1 MTGDYCSDYIAYR
14 IKNAK
19 DALLAAKLLADN
31 KQWNASMNR
40 LYYACFYMVSAL
52 LYAKQITAK
61 THNGVRT
68 QLGIHFVQTGLLPRE
83 YGEIYANLL
92 DWRNKGDYG
101 DFFDLDES
109 SVITMIPVQSCK
121 SSTVK
126 FAVLLPYSFTRNKL
140 FLYFILTWN
149 MHKSWV

>member
-1 MTGDYCSDYIAYR
+1 MTGDYRSNYIAYR

-19 DALLAAKLLADN
+19 DALFAAKLLADN

-68 QLGIHFVQTGLLPRE
+68 QLGIHFIQPGLLPRE

-109 SVITMIPVQSCK
+109 SIMSMIPVVEGFMNTIEK
-121 SSTVK
+121 
-126 FAVLLPYSFTRNKL
+126 LLL
-140 FLYFILTWN
+140 
-149 MHKSWV
+149 

>member
-1 MTGDYCSDYIAYR
+1 MDYRNNYIGYR

-19 DALLAAKLLADN
+19 DALFSAKLLAAN
-31 KQWNASMNR
+31 SQWNASMNR

-52 LYAKQITAK
+52 LFAKQITAK
-61 THNGVRT
+61 THNGVRS
-68 QLGIHFVQTGLLPRE
+68 QLGIHFIQTGILPKE

-109 SVITMIPVQSCK
+109 SVIPLFPLVEEFMDTIEK
-121 SSTVK
+121 
-126 FAVLLPYSFTRNKL
+126 LLQ
-140 FLYFILTWN
+140 
-149 MHKSWV
+149 

>member
-1 MTGDYCSDYIAYR
+1 MIEDYRSTYIAYR

-52 LYAKQITAK
+52 LYVKQITAK

-68 QLGIHFVQTGLLPRE
+68 QLGIHFIQTGLLPRE

-109 SVITMIPVQSCK
+109 SVMTMIPVVEGFMNTIEK
-121 SSTVK
+121 
-126 FAVLLPYSFTRNKL
+126 LLQ
-140 FLYFILTWN
+140 
-149 MHKSWV
+149 